1 MSLPFSFP
9 RRAVSSPRLIVALGA
24 SALVSLAAGCG
35 GGGGGGGTPSLSTPS
50 LASTVPAAPATT
62 VSRVASVAVAPHQ
75 VIGIGQTLDIALA
88 TQDSTGVS
96 ATVPGSQASLTI
108 VSGGDKVTIS
118 NGRLAGLAAGRAQ
131 VTATI
136 NGKTSA
142 PQTVAVGTAD
152 IVLVTSGTRGD
163 VPLTYQI
170 GTGRAVYE
178 TVAATSGQ
186 ATNADWLASYQ
197 VTAPDGYG
205 DRQFSRWQRDGQ
217 DVGTSATLTFTP
229 FDLPGGGPLTAV
241 YTTRA
246 ASGVDSFAPNYSQPN
261 FPHWKQ
267 FPVRIYF
274 DSTATRVTQAQ
285 VTKGIDRWVTASG
298 GAISYTLV
306 SDPTQADI
314 TVGFGSTASG
324 LAGICDTTWNGLN
337 EMTSAK
343 IILNPPTTGLFQT
356 TTQNLET
363 IACHE
368 FGHAFGLTGVDTN
381 AGHSA
386 DATDT
391 MFITGNSQVGVITA
405 RDMNTIS
412 NAYPTLF
419 GAAIGRAARVGNAA
433 QHFTGHQQ

>member
-1 MSLPFSFP
+1 MSISSTFSGRAFAAP
-9 RRAVSSPRLIVALGA
+9 RFIIALSA

-35 GGGGGGGTPSLSTPS
+35 GGGGGGGTPSLSSSS
-50 LASTVPAAPATT
+50 LSATVPTTT
-62 VSRVASVAVAPHQ
+62 VSRVVSVAIAPHQ
-75 VIGIGQTLDIALA
+75 VIGVGQTLDVALA

-96 ATVPGSQASLTI
+96 ATIPGSQASLTV

-118 NGRLAGLAAGRAQ
+118 NGRLAGLAPGRAQ

-152 IVLVTSGTRGD
+152 IVLLTSGTRGN

-170 GTGRAVYE
+170 GTGRAVYGV
-178 TVAATSGQ
+178 VAATAGQ
-186 ATNADWLASYQ
+186 TTTADWLASYQ

-205 DRQFSRWQRDGQ
+205 DRQFSKWQRDGQ

-229 FDLPGGGPLTAV
+229 FDLPGVGPLTAV

-274 DSTATRVTQAQ
+274 DSTATAASQAQ
-285 VTKGIDRWVTASG
+285 VTKGIDRWVLASG

-306 SDPTQADI
+306 SSPAQADI

-343 IILNPPTTGLFQT
+343 ITLNPPTTGLFQT

-381 AGHSA
+381 AGHST
-386 DATDT
+386 DSSDT
-391 MFITGNSQVGVITA
+391 MYVTGNSQVGVITA
-405 RDMNTIS
+405 RDMNTMS
-412 NAYPTLF
+412 NAYPTVF
-419 GAAIGRAARVGNAA
+419 GAAVGRAARVGNAA
-433 QHFTGHQQ
+433 QHFSGHQQ